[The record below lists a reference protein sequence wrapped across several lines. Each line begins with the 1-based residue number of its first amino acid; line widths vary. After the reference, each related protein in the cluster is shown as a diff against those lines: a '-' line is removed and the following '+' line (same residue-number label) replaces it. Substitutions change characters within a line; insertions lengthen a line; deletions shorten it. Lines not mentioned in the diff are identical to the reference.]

1 MTESQ
6 TETKSATESAT
17 KSKPGQLPVD
27 DVRSLIDA
35 CWKAKTITELIPALP
50 KGMKPRYVHVIDA
63 VWHIN
68 EPNGQDTGTAR
79 VGDVSAFLGVT
90 TPSITKLV
98 GEMADLGLVVK
109 HADAT
114 DRRAVT
120 LTLAERGLDI
130 RHIYVE
136 EYHAHLSQLLGG
148 LTSDQC
154 ETTVRRT
161 PTTGNNRKTIGT
173 TGGQPIGNTEN
184 ERMEG
189 RANLMNDAATQSATP
204 ATTRPTPQSATQ
216 PTTLLWPA
224 R

>member
-1 MTESQ
+1 MCDSRTD
-6 TETKSATESAT
+6 TKT
-17 KSKPGQLPVD
+17 GLLPVNE
-27 DVRSLIDA
+27 VRSLLDV
-35 CWKAKTITELIPALP
+35 CWKAKAITELMPALP

-68 EPNGQDTGTAR
+68 EPR

-109 HADAT
+109 HADAA

-120 LTLAERGLDI
+120 LTLTERGLDI
-130 RHIYVE
+130 RRIYVE

-154 ETTVRRT
+154 ETTVRT
-161 PTTGNNRKTIGT
+161 L
-173 TGGQPIGNTEN
+173 TEAL
-184 ERMEG
+184 R
-189 RANLMNDAATQSATP
+189 LMQEDFQRRSQNI
-204 ATTRPTPQSATQ
+204 
-216 PTTLLWPA
+216 
-224 R
+224 

>member
-1 MTESQ
+1 MCDSRTD
-6 TETKSATESAT
+6 TKT
-17 KSKPGQLPVD
+17 GLLPVNE
-27 DVRSLIDA
+27 VRSLLDV
-35 CWKAKTITELIPALP
+35 CWKAKAITELMPALP

-109 HADAT
+109 HADLGGRGAG

-120 LTLAERGLDI
+120 LTLTERGLDI
-130 RHIYVE
+130 RRIYVE

-154 ETTVRRT
+154 ETTVRT
-161 PTTGNNRKTIGT
+161 L
-173 TGGQPIGNTEN
+173 TEAL
-184 ERMEG
+184 R
-189 RANLMNDAATQSATP
+189 LMQEDFQRRSQNI
-204 ATTRPTPQSATQ
+204 
-216 PTTLLWPA
+216 
-224 R
+224 

>member
-1 MTESQ
+1 MSESQ

-35 CWKAKTITELIPALP
+35 CWKAKTITELMPALP
-50 KGMKPRYVHVIDA
+50 KGMKPRYVYVIDA

-98 GEMADLGLVVK
+98 GELAELGLVVK
-109 HADAT
+109 HADSA

-120 LTLAERGLDI
+120 LT
-130 RHIYVE
+130 
-136 EYHAHLSQLLGG
+136 
-148 LTSDQC
+148 
-154 ETTVRRT
+154 
-161 PTTGNNRKTIGT
+161 PN
-173 TGGQPIGNTEN
+173 
-184 ERMEG
+184 
-189 RANLMNDAATQSATP
+189 AA
-204 ATTRPTPQSATQ
+204 
-216 PTTLLWPA
+216 
-224 R
+224 